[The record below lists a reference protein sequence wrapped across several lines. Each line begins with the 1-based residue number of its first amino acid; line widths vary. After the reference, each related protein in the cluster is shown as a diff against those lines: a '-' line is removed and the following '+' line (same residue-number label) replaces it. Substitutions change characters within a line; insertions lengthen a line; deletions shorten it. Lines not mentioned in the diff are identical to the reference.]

1 MSDRD
6 SSTSKGPMTKRL
18 KIDNNSK
25 TKMKK
30 MVKAMSSKPMK
41 NKMDDTKVNFSHLE
55 NLPNEI
61 LLKIFHYMNPK
72 IKELLSFGQVSR
84 RVRSVA
90 NDHSFW
96 KNVNLFPKNTVPT
109 RLL

>member
-41 NKMDDTKVNFSHLE
+41 NKIDDAKANFSHLE

-61 LLKIFHYMNPK
+61 LIQKLKNFFHLARCLEESDRLPM
-72 IKELLSFGQVSR
+72 IILFG
-84 RVRSVA
+84 
-90 NDHSFW
+90 
-96 KNVNLFPKNTVPT
+96 KM
-109 RLL
+109 